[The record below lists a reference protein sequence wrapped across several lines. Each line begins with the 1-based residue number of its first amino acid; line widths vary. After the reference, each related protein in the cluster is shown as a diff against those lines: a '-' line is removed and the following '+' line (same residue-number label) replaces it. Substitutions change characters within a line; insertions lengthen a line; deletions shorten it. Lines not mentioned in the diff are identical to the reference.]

1 MANIRID
8 ADGLQNN
15 ISSMRAYINELDS
28 LNARTQTLMTQIASS
43 WEGEA
48 STAYINIMTER
59 MQKAGQ
65 MKELLQERLAGKAE
79 VSYDKL
85 GSVVF
90 TNASADEN
98 APKIMLASHMDEI
111 GFMVKHITKEGFLK
125 FVCLGGWWE
134 QVMLGQRVTVHG
146 SKGDLVG
153 VIGSKPPH
161 ILTPEERTKV
171 VQKRDMYIDIGVKD
185 EKEARKFGVFEGCPV
200 TPYAEM
206 AVMAD
211 GKTLLGKA
219 WDNRIGCAVMA
230 DVMDELAGKKHGN
243 TVYGVATVQEEV
255 GLRGAQT
262 SVNLLKPDVAF
273 VIDTCV
279 AGGTPGVADD
289 VAPAKIGEGI
299 AITIFD
305 AGMIPNTALRDFAAK
320 VAKDLKIPTQISIS
334 EGGATDGGRIHL
346 HGDGVLTLTFSIPTR
361 YIHSHQSIIH
371 LDDYEGAV
379 ELITA
384 MIEKLDSKKYQE
396 LLKG

>member
-1 MANIRID
+1 MDKKTKLAWLKRY
-8 ADGLQNN
+8 
-15 ISSMRAYINELDS
+15 SET
-28 LNARTQTLMTQIASS
+28 NAVS
-43 WEGEA
+43 GFEA
-48 STAYINIMTER
+48 P
-59 MQKAGQ
+59 
-65 MKELLQERLAGKAE
+65 MKEVLQERLAGKAE

-90 TNASADEN
+90 TSAAADET

-134 QVMLGQRVTVHG
+134 QVMLSQRVTVHG
-146 SKGDLVG
+146 SKGDLTG

-171 VQKRDMYIDIGVKD
+171 VQKRDMYIDIGAKD
-185 EKEARKFGVFEGCPV
+185 EKEARKLGAFEGCPV

-206 AVMAD
+206 AVMGD

-230 DVMDELAGKKHGN
+230 DVMDNISGTKHPN

-279 AGGTPGVADD
+279 AGGTPGVADE

-305 AGMIPNTALRDFAAK
+305 AGLIPNTALRDFAAK
-320 VAKDLKIPTQISIS
+320 VAKDMKIPTQISIS

-346 HGDGVLTLTFSIPTR
+346 YGDGVLTLTFSIPTR
-361 YIHSHQSIIH
+361 YIHSHQSVIH

-379 ELITA
+379 KLITA
-384 MIEKLDSKKYQE
+384 MIEKLDAKKYQE

>member
-1 MANIRID
+1 MDKKTKLAWLKRY
-8 ADGLQNN
+8 
-15 ISSMRAYINELDS
+15 SET
-28 LNARTQTLMTQIASS
+28 NAVS
-43 WEGEA
+43 GFEA
-48 STAYINIMTER
+48 P
-59 MQKAGQ
+59 

-98 APKIMLASHMDEI
+98 VPKIMLASHMDEI

-230 DVMDELAGKKHGN
+230 DVMDKLAGKKHGN

-346 HGDGVLTLTFSIPTR
+346 HGDGVLTLTFSVPTR

>member
-1 MANIRID
+1 MDKKTKLAW
-8 ADGLQNN
+8 LKKY
-15 ISSMRAYINELDS
+15 SET
-28 LNARTQTLMTQIASS
+28 NAVS
-43 WEGEA
+43 GFEA
-48 STAYINIMTER
+48 P
-59 MQKAGQ
+59 
-65 MKELLQERLAGKAE
+65 MKELMQERLAGKAE

-90 TNASADEN
+90 TSAVADEN

-134 QVMLGQRVTVHG
+134 QVMLG
-146 SKGDLVG
+146 LVG

-171 VQKRDMYIDIGVKD
+171 VQKRDMYIDIGVED
-185 EKEARKFGVFEGCPV
+185 EKEARKLGVFEGCPV

-230 DVMDELAGKKHGN
+230 DVMDNISGKKHPN

-289 VAPAKIGEGI
+289 VAPAKIGGGI
-299 AITIFD
+299 AITIYD

-371 LDDYEGAV
+371 MDDYESAV
-379 ELITA
+379 KLITA
-384 MIEKLDSKKYQE
+384 MIEKLDVKKYQQ

>member
-1 MANIRID
+1 MDKKTKLAWLKRY
-8 ADGLQNN
+8 
-15 ISSMRAYINELDS
+15 SET
-28 LNARTQTLMTQIASS
+28 NAVS
-43 WEGEA
+43 GFEA
-48 STAYINIMTER
+48 P
-59 MQKAGQ
+59 
-65 MKELLQERLAGKAE
+65 MKELMQERLEGKAE

-90 TNASADEN
+90 TSAAAQEG

-134 QVMLGQRVTVHG
+134 QVMLSQRVTVHG
-146 SKGDLVG
+146 SKGDLPG

-171 VQKRDMYIDIGVKD
+171 VQKRDMYIDIGARD
-185 EKEARKFGVFEGCPV
+185 EKEARKLGVFEGCPA

-206 AVMAD
+206 VPMGD

-230 DVMDELAGKKHGN
+230 DVMDNISGKKHDN

-279 AGGTPGVADD
+279 AGGTPGVSDD

-299 AITIFD
+299 AITIYD
-305 AGMIPNTALRDFAAK
+305 AGMIPNTALRDFAQK

-361 YIHSHQSIIH
+361 YIHSHQSVIH
-371 LDDYEGAV
+371 MDDYENAV
-379 ELITA
+379 ALITA
-384 MIEKLDSKKYQE
+384 MIEKLDRKKYEE

>member
-1 MANIRID
+1 MDNK
-8 ADGLQNN
+8 
-15 ISSMRAYINELDS
+15 
-28 LNARTQTLMTQIASS
+28 LMWLKKFSETCGVSGF
-43 WEGEA
+43 EGP
-48 STAYINIMTER
+48 
-59 MQKAGQ
+59 
-65 MKELLQERLAGKAE
+65 MKKLMLERLHGLAE

-90 TNASADEN
+90 TKESVAEN
-98 APKIMLASHMDEI
+98 APKVMLASHMDEI

-125 FVCLGGWWE
+125 FTCLGGWWE

-161 ILTPEERTKV
+161 ILTPEERSKV
-171 VQKRDMYIDIGVKD
+171 VAKKDMYIDIGV
-185 EKEARKFGVFEGCPV
+185 ENEEMARELGIFEGCPV

-230 DVMDELAGKKHGN
+230 DVMENIAHKQTAS

-279 AGGTPGVADD
+279 AGGTPGVSDD
-289 VAPAKIGEGI
+289 IAPAKIGKGI

-305 AGMIPNTALRDFAAK
+305 AGMIPNTALRDFAQQTAK
-320 VAKDLKIPTQISIS
+320 ELNIPTQISIS

-346 HGDGVLTLTFSIPTR
+346 HDAGVLTLTFSIPTR
-361 YIHSHQSIIH
+361 YIHSHQSVIH
-371 LDDYEGAV
+371 MDDYLGAV
-379 ELITA
+379 QLITA
-384 MIEKLDSKKYQE
+384 MVEKMDHNKYLE
-396 LLKG
+396 LLQA